1 MRIGVNALYLIPGGV
16 GGTEIYLRNLL
27 GALAGIDSSNEYVIF
42 TNRETGPD
50 LVPERFAHVPLP
62 VRAVNR
68 PARLLYEQTGLA
80 MQARRHGIEVM
91 FNPGFTA
98 PALPGCPNV
107 TVFHDLQHKRHPE
120 YFRAL
125 DLPAWNLFLW
135 LSVKRSRVLVVD
147 SEATREDL
155 KYFYGVANERIVV
168 APLGV
173 EPEFYSIKRSAP
185 EPFFLCVSTLHPHKN
200 LDNLLR
206 AFARFQ
212 RERPEYS
219 LVMTGVRGFHTEAV
233 EKLIN
238 ELGLNDSVQLAGWL
252 ERSELYD
259 LFRRATAM
267 LYPSTFEGFG
277 LPVVEAMAAGLPL
290 ACSNIEPLHSI
301 VAGAAMEFP
310 PADVGGILSAM
321 HRMTGDTKDLVERGR
336 KRAESFTWEETA
348 RKTLAAIEA
357 GLRAGSSRQS

>member
-1 MRIGVNALYLIPGGV
+1 V

-27 GALAGIDSSNEYVIF
+27 RAFAGIDSSNEYVVF
-42 TNRETGPD
+42 TNRETGTD
-50 LVPERFAHVPLP
+50 LVPERFAHAPLP
-62 VRAVNR
+62 IRAVNR
-68 PARLLYEQTGLA
+68 PARLLYEQTGFA

-120 YFRAL
+120 YFRAF
-125 DLPAWNLFLW
+125 DLPAWNFFLW
-135 LSVKRSRVLVVD
+135 LSVKRSSMLVID

-155 KYFYGVANERIVV
+155 KHFYGLADDHIVV

-173 EPEFYSIKRSAP
+173 EPEFYSIERSIP

-212 RERPEYS
+212 RDRPEYS
-219 LVMTGVRGFHTEAV
+219 LVMTGVRGFHTEVV
-233 EKLIN
+233 EKLII
-238 ELGLNDSVQLAGWL
+238 ELGLNDSVQLTGWL
-252 ERSELYD
+252 ERSDLYD

-267 LYPSTFEGFG
+267 FYPSTFEGFG

-301 VAGAAMEFP
+301 VAGAAIEFP
-310 PADVGGILSAM
+310 PENADAMVSAM
-321 HRMTGDTKDLVERGR
+321 HRMTGDTSKLVERGR

-348 RKTLAAIEA
+348 RKTLVAIEA
-357 GLRAGSSRQS
+357 GLRAGSSHRS